1 VLLAALC
8 ATQAADQSP
17 KWGEWP
23 KWGDQGDGSYRNP
36 VIPADYSD
44 IDCIRVGGDYYAISS
59 TMQFSPGMVVLHSTD
74 LVNWSILGHVVSDL
88 TQIGPELNWSRMNRY
103 GRGVWAGSIR
113 YHARKFWVYFG
124 TPDEGYFMTTAINPA
139 GPWQPLHRVLEGAGW
154 DDPCPFWDDDG
165 QGYLAGTSFRDSYKT
180 HLWKL
185 TPDGRDLV
193 QESDRVIHQSKGS

>member
-1 VLLAALC
+1 VNVRHWPAAVLLAALC

-113 YHARKFWVYFG
+113 YHARTAGQVGFSAEVAEAGGLASCPWAVASVEAAPTHSIRFMNRSICLFFTG
-124 TPDEGYFMTTAINPA
+124 WTP
-139 GPWQPLHRVLEGAGW
+139 
-154 DDPCPFWDDDG
+154 
-165 QGYLAGTSFRDSYKT
+165 
-180 HLWKL
+180 
-185 TPDGRDLV
+185 
-193 QESDRVIHQSKGS
+193 